1 MIINFITVQVETSSL
16 SIPTPCVCKL
26 TKIQLFIG
34 YSNLRENRSFGL
46 SHLDIKL
53 NI

>member
-26 TKIQLFIG
+26 TKIHPFIG
-34 YSNLRENRSFGL
+34 YSNLRENRSWIFT
-46 SHLDIKL
+46 S
-53 NI
+53 